1 MKISEYLFSEYKFM
15 TTKYVTASKQMRELL
30 PRFTR
35 LPQTEK
41 VPTAKAAKELLRD
54 MDKLERSI
62 EDALVRSR
70 NIRHTLLDL
79 L

>member
-1 MKISEYLFSEYKFM
+1 MKISEYLFSEYKLM
-15 TTKYVTASKQMRELL
+15 TTKYVAASQQMREMM

-35 LPQTEK
+35 LPQTDK
-41 VPTAKAAKELLRD
+41 VPTPKTTKELLRD

>member
-1 MKISEYLFSEYKFM
+1 MKISDYLFSEYKQM
-15 TTKYVTASKQMRELL
+15 TSRYVAASKQMRELL
-30 PRFTR
+30 PQFTK
-35 LPQTEK
+35 LPQTDK
-41 VPTAKAAKELLRD
+41 VPTPKVTKELLRE

-62 EDALVRSR
+62 EDALMRSR

>member
-1 MKISEYLFSEYKFM
+1 MKISEYLFSEYKMM
-15 TTKYVTASKQMRELL
+15 TTKYVAASKQMREML
-30 PRFTR
+30 PLFTK
-35 LPQTEK
+35 LPQTDK
-41 VPTAKAAKELLRD
+41 VPTPKSTKELLRE
-54 MDKLERSI
+54 MDKLEHSM

>member
-1 MKISEYLFSEYKFM
+1 MKISAYLFNEYKLM
-15 TTKYVTASKQMRELL
+15 TTKYVAASQQMRELL

-35 LPQTEK
+35 LSQTDR
-41 VPTAKAAKELLRD
+41 VPTPKVTKELLHE

-62 EDALVRSR
+62 QDALVRSR